1 MSEHIDLARLGAS
14 DKAGDTY
21 VAPDEGNKK
30 KDGKKRELPP
40 GAVGWKHGWVPVDS
54 AGNPVKSGKNDKGK
68 SFIAGAEAKHKA
80 AGGKSVEEYGKE
92 KLANKVQ
99 ADKNRKEAAAN
110 KIKAAQKRAAAA
122 KKSGDAKE
130 AKAADEAHK
139 AATTS
144 SLLGSDPA
152 SLSEEGLD
160 AALSAAKQKLEDAGY
175 SDQAQAVV
183 DRIKAEVQ
191 ARNESEGKDAEAE
204 HLAKTE
210 VADKMVSEGK
220 QATVQKAAV
229 NRAKAEQE
237 KQDSTPEAKRANV
250 AKQAAAPESAAARVL
265 AKLPPAEKKK
275 IALKAKIAQRAA
287 EAKTKAEAAAPKPG
301 GEEVPKPEVDPAEEK
316 KKPFGKKAVQLSNG
330 VSFTIDLAN
339 APKGQL
345 AFRYKHGWI
354 IVNPMVPSRGKMG
367 GALAR
372 KFGVKSGTTTKGYF
386 TNTGKSTEFIP
397 TSTGHK
403 SIPEQMKDIKNKL
416 MFDVAQKKEDAA
428 LKAEV
433 EEVKADLN
441 FEKAAILLPKYK
453 EAQNY
458 AEKLTDKAAKDLSP
472 QLKANIHTKAAEAHA
487 HAQTLAADLAE
498 ISPHPVW
505 GEGAAKHSDMAL
517 EHQKKAQQYKLQVEK
532 EQSEAE
538 NRYMGVQAKAH
549 QASLDV
555 LSMGSDDH
563 KAKGNAHLNAA
574 VAHQDAADLAE
585 AAGKHDHAKMHLDA
599 VSVQQKNA
607 KHHLGE
613 AKKEELVKAHEKS
626 LKAKAAEAK
635 KTDFVKIEGEISLK
649 EGKVKV
655 PAIATPS
662 GKLMVHKKD
671 GDKSGWVVTSTKA
684 GLKMPGVFT
693 TQKEAKAAALWMDAN
708 FPGKEFSASGIKAA
722 DPVELMKF
730 KGDMSKHM
738 DDHTWPGY
746 EKATKAKKSP
756 DQLSDEYGAA
766 FDKAKET
773 GSAEDHL
780 AAAKAATAAGMSD
793 KVSGFHKNEAAKA
806 SGKAAGEKAYASLN
820 PKTGAIAAAIASV
833 PKEEYD
839 KAPPSAWKNYFGNTY
854 DMQKAVHGDTE
865 QPSMEESIKYYTV
878 LKDNG
883 VSSGVLLAANQ
894 KILDKIKADGPSKPA
909 DSMAAGIAAGM
920 AKPAPA
926 KTAASVKI
934 NLPGPGMYAD
944 GNAIKA
950 AVAELQQKVDA
961 GADSDGE
968 IQAFHK
974 ALQEAKAE
982 FKQKHGVEYK
992 SSSVEA
998 SATPNKP
1005 FMGAPPVPKGFDDAK
1020 AAGFEPVSHSVSANE
1035 GWKPTGAA
1043 KTKQGTVVYSGS
1055 SYSMINAQLRKYGP
1069 TGGSNDNTIAVMDLE
1084 FAQAPPLSK
1093 SIVVGRKMSGNGPFP
1108 EFPPPMTP
1116 GSEYVEPGYS
1126 STSKDPYAW
1135 SGDVI
1140 MEVRIPQGTSGVLDL
1155 NHANGSSHSSEQE
1168 VLLNRGTKFRV
1179 VSDSKAGYER
1189 KIVVE
1194 VIQ

>member
-54 AGNPVKSGKNDKGK
+54 AGNPVKSAKNDKGK
-68 SFIAGAEAKHKA
+68 SFISEAEAKHKA
-80 AGGKSVEEYGKE
+80 AGGKSVAEYGKE

-139 AATTS
+139 AATTAN
-144 SLLGSDPA
+144 LLGSDPA

-191 ARNESEGKDAEAE
+191 ARNEAEGKDAEAE
-204 HLAKTE
+204 HLAKSE

-220 QATVQKAAV
+220 EATVQKAAV

-237 KQDSTPEAKRANV
+237 KQDATPEAKRANV

-287 EAKTKAEAAAPKPG
+287 EAKTKAEAEAPKPG

-316 KKPFGKKAVQLSNG
+316 KKPPFGKKKAVQLSNG
-330 VSFTIDLAN
+330 VIFTIDLAN

-386 TNTGKSTEFIP
+386 TNNGKGAEFVP

-433 EEVKADLN
+433 AQIKADLN
-441 FEKAAILLPKYK
+441 AEKASVLLPKYK
-453 EAQNY
+453 NASVY
-458 AEKLTDKAAKDLSP
+458 AEKLSSKASLGAHSSV
-472 QLKANIHTKAAEAHA
+472 KATAHAKAAEEHA
-487 HAQTLAADLAE
+487 HAQTLAADLADV
-498 ISPHPVW
+498 SPHPMW
-505 GEGAAKHSDMAL
+505 KDYAAKHSDMAL
-517 EHQKKAQQYKLQVEK
+517 AHQKAAQKYKIQAEK

-538 NRYMGVQAKAH
+538 NHYMGAKAKAE
-549 QASLDV
+549 QSSVDALIYDPN
-555 LSMGSDDH
+555 DH
-563 KAKGNAHLNAA
+563 HAKGMAHLNAA
-574 VAHQDAADLAE
+574 TEHQFAANLAE
-585 AAGKHDHAKMHLDA
+585 AAGKHDQADKHAETVA
-599 VSVQQKNA
+599 VQQNAA
-607 KHHLGE
+607 KHHLGA
-613 AKKEELVKAHEKS
+613 AKKEALVKAHEES
-626 LKAKAAEAK
+626 LKAKA
-635 KTDFVKIEGEISLK
+635 KTDFVKIEGTVLVNNG
-649 EGKVKV
+649 EGAQKKVKI
-655 PAIATPS
+655 PAVVTPS

-671 GDKSGWVVTSTKA
+671 GDKSGWVVSSTTA
-684 GLKMPGVFT
+684 GLKMPGKFT

-708 FPGKEFSASGIKAA
+708 FPGKEFTASGIKAA
-722 DPVELMKF
+722 DPVELSKF
-730 KGDMSKHM
+730 KSAMSKHM
-738 DDHTWPGY
+738 SDHTWPGY
-746 EKATKAKKSP
+746 EKATKAAP
-756 DQLSDEYGAA
+756 
-766 FDKAKET
+766 KAK
-773 GSAEDHL
+773 SHA
-780 AAAKAATAAGMSD
+780 D
-793 KVSGFHKNEAAKA
+793 K
-806 SGKAAGEKAYASLN
+806 
-820 PKTGAIAAAIASV
+820 
-833 PKEEYD
+833 
-839 KAPPSAWKNYFGNTY
+839 
-854 DMQKAVHGDTE
+854 
-865 QPSMEESIKYYTV
+865 
-878 LKDNG
+878 
-883 VSSGVLLAANQ
+883 
-894 KILDKIKADGPSKPA
+894 
-909 DSMAAGIAAGM
+909 MAAGIAAGM

-926 KTAASVKI
+926 KAFDLPTSI
-934 NLPGPGMYAD
+934 SLPGPGMVAD
-944 GNAIKA
+944 GAAIKN
-950 AVAELQQKVDA
+950 AVQAWSDAMDA
-961 GADSDGE
+961 GMPDDEVEAY
-968 IQAFHK
+968 HK
-974 ALQEAKAE
+974 VISKAKDE
-982 FKQKHGVEYK
+982 FKAKHGVEY
-992 SSSVEA
+992 
-998 SATPNKP
+998 SAGKVGKTVTPKP
-1005 FMGAPPVPKGFDDAK
+1005 FMGTAPTPKGFDEAQK
-1020 AAGFEPVSHSVSANE
+1020 AGFEPIAHSVPVHGE
-1035 GWKPTGAA
+1035 WKPSGSA
-1043 KTKQGTVVYSGS
+1043 KTKQGTYVYSGS

-1069 TGGSNDNTIAVMDLE
+1069 TGGSNDNTISVMDKE
-1084 FAQAPPLSK
+1084 FAAAPPLSK
-1093 SIVVGRKMSGNGPFP
+1093 GIVVGRKMSNNGPFP
-1108 EFPPPMTP
+1108 ENPPPMTP

-1135 SGDVI
+1135 YGDVI

-1155 NHANGSSHSSEQE
+1155 NHANGSKHSNEQE

-1179 VSDSKAGYER
+1179 VSDSKTGSER